1 MNIIIRGTDLIK
13 EQDFASRLIP
23 VGQKDADK
31 IILLFNRMMAQLKSE
46 KLRLQEQNHL
56 LDLLV
61 ENSPMGVVI
70 LDFDGKITL
79 CNGAAEGFLQV
90 GEGIAGKRIEDI
102 DSPLGREIVP
112 LGMGEEK
119 SVRLG
124 DSRIYRCSRL
134 GFMDRGFVRPFIL
147 IENLTQEVM
156 LAERRA
162 YGKAIRIM
170 AHEVQ
175 NTVAG
180 VISTLALLKEETPGG
195 ESAELIDSCTE
206 RTREM
211 SLFVKKFADIAKIP
225 QPQLRAVDLEE
236 FLRGSRLFLESLCS
250 GKNISLEYSLEGNC
264 GEVML
269 DTVLFEQVVI
279 NIVKNAVES
288 APTHI
293 KIATYKTPCNSP
305 ALDIS
310 NNGAPILPDVAAKL
324 FTPFFTTKPNGQGLG
339 LTFIREVL
347 TSHNCRFSLQTREDG
362 ETHFCVEFGEV

>member
-1 MNIIIRGTDLIK
+1 
-13 EQDFASRLIP
+13 
-23 VGQKDADK
+23 
-31 IILLFNRMMAQLKSE
+31 
-46 KLRLQEQNHL
+46 
-56 LDLLV
+56 
-61 ENSPMGVVI
+61 
-70 LDFDGKITL
+70 
-79 CNGAAEGFLQV
+79 
-90 GEGIAGKRIEDI
+90 
-102 DSPLGREIVP
+102 
-112 LGMGEEK
+112 
-119 SVRLG
+119 
-124 DSRIYRCSRL
+124 
-134 GFMDRGFVRPFIL
+134 MDRGFVRPFIL

-156 LAERRA
+156 VAERRA

-180 VISTLALLKEETPGG
+180 VISTLASLKEENPGG
-195 ESAELIDSCTE
+195 ESADLIDSCTE

-225 QPQLRAVDLEE
+225 QPQLGAVDLEE
-236 FLRGSRLFLESLCS
+236 FLLGSRLFLESLCS
-250 GKNISLEYSLEGNC
+250 GKDITLEYSLGGSS

-293 KIATYKTPCNSP
+293 KVATYKTPDNLP
-305 ALDIS
+305 ALEIS
-310 NNGAPILPDVAAKL
+310 NNGAPIPPETASRL

-347 TSHNCRFSLQTREDG
+347 TSHNFRFSLQTREDG
-362 ETHFCVEFGEV
+362 ITCFRVEFAGDYPLR